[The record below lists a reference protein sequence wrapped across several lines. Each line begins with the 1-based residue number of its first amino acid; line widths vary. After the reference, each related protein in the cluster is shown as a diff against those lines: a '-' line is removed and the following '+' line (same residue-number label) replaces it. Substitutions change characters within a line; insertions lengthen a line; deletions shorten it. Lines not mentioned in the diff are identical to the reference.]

1 MTFEERVRRLEE
13 IVAKI
18 DEENTGLEEANKL
31 FAEGVEI
38 CKNCFKELNESK
50 RQINVLQ
57 EELGNLVEKT
67 LE

>member
-1 MTFEERVRRLEE
+1 MTFEEQVKRLEE

-31 FAEGVEI
+31 FEEGVEI

-57 EELGNLVEKT
+57 EELGNLVEKP